1 MNNFYRFS
9 LVAVMSFSF
18 ASPELFAQ
26 ETDEDLEEVVVTGTR
41 ITNPNF
47 VSTSQ
52 VQVVTA
58 DDIENR
64 GAVRLEDVLNDLPQ
78 IAPGQIAQT
87 ANGSDGTATANLRN
101 LGCSRT
107 LVLINGSRMAPG
119 TASGESC
126 ADISQVPAL
135 LIKRVEVLTGGAT
148 SVYGSD
154 ALAGVVNFI
163 LDDEFEGFKA
173 SATNSFYYHENDNN
187 KLRALHDKYGYQKAP
202 SEVTEGDS
210 LKLSLAFGGSINDG
224 KGHITGFFETINTK
238 PILQGAYDG
247 GACALGGGDT
257 TCGGSSTIPA
267 GRLYDFGYKTKGFTP
282 VDTAVSNYGF
292 DWKVLG
298 NEFVPRA
305 GTLYNF
311 NPTNHYQRPQ
321 DKFNAGF
328 FAKYEIADN
337 AELYSSVRFMENES
351 PSQIAYSGTFGD
363 LREIPCYNANLS
375 AQQYN
380 ALCGN
385 WTGMGGSHAPNFATG
400 ADALAYIASLNG
412 QIADGSI
419 IDYMAPA
426 TSLKRNVEG
435 GPRKY
440 ATKYQNM
447 TFSVGLR
454 GNIND
459 DWRYD
464 VSYQTSEVDYLEE
477 TQNDMS
483 ITKLLRAVNVVNVN
497 GVPTCVSVLDG
508 TDANCIPYNLFSG
521 GLPGDGGIQAIW
533 DSNPEMQT
541 YIATPSFILGD
552 SSETIFQAYLEGDTG
567 LSLPGAPG
575 SISAVFGIESRE
587 LESDYR
593 PDVASQIPDGTG
605 AGGPAVALA
614 GGYDVDEYF
623 LELGIPVTDTLNL
636 EAGARFADFS
646 TNNDTDA
653 FKLGAFWQIN
663 DQVSLR
669 GTFQTAS
676 RHGSITE
683 LYRGQG
689 SNLTDLDP
697 DPCGT
702 DPETGIGPSATQEQC
717 ANTGLPAALYGS
729 DLKSPADQY
738 NILTGGNPNLVPEE
752 SESLTFGIVWSPEA
766 LPGLTITLDY
776 FDIEITDGIGTIPA
790 ATSLKRC
797 LETGNPVFCNL
808 IERDPIAGTLW
819 VSPGQIIT
827 TNTNVSEQSLTGYDI
842 IFSYP
847 IETPLGVID
856 LKGISTITDS
866 DTLIVIPGAA
876 ELECAGYYGAAC
888 GKNPTPEF
896 AGNYS
901 ASLTRG
907 DFDYVLGLRYLGET
921 DDLGSTAIDFEAK
934 TYLDFT
940 VSYQYSDHLRF
951 SLGASNIFD
960 EDPVYTSGAGTAPG
974 NGNTFPGYFDALGTY
989 IFLNAK
995 FEL

>member
-1 MNNFYRFS
+1 
-9 LVAVMSFSF
+9 MSFSF

-766 LPGLTITLDY
+766 VPGLTITLDY